1 MADVMG
7 YVTIMLDA
15 DDEKFVWERISLGG
29 NSTEAYLSL
38 HPELVKQYPD
48 EKKRRKIAAD
58 RAARIA
64 VKRGVEERHAQ
75 VQEIIGREWLM
86 KIKNYHGRSID
97 YDPLLFF
104 KPCGSELVA
113 RSVQEIPEEIRRLC
127 SVDTRVVGGRLVTVL
142 VPPDKTIDFGG
153 AREIFSSP
161 VQARP
166 GWRRIGLDTELKTAA
181 GLIALVEGQGAIFER
196 AYDREEG
203 AERGRWRCPLYHQ

>member
-38 HPELVKQYPD
+38 HPDLVKQYPD

-142 VPPDKTIDFGG
+142 VPPDKLKSTVELAKIMGAYAAEKKELSGAGG
-153 AREIFSSP
+153 AALSIISEIILVPSP
-161 VQARP
+161 
-166 GWRRIGLDTELKTAA
+166 GAA
-181 GLIALVEGQGAIFER
+181 
-196 AYDREEG
+196 
-203 AERGRWRCPLYHQ
+203 